1 MGVLE
6 KMKNR
11 VLNKAYG
18 KRKNNKGSVVTKG
31 LSAIGGVIV
40 STISSII
47 VMIGSIVIIIVIIFS
62 GLIGAIAG
70 GNGDGE
76 KATNVVGLAGGFI
89 APSEEAY
96 IGLTP
101 GAYGWFIPSGHTGLD
116 FVVHP
121 TNPKPAVAVYDGYIV
136 QTIGGCP
143 NSPGPTDANGNVLD
157 WDKTCPSGGWSASAA
172 PNGDYTTPSILIG
185 GGNRVILKINHPSFP
200 DNDLYVVYNH
210 MQSVKSDLVNQYV
223 EKGTIIG
230 VPGDTGHSFG
240 NHFHICVAK
249 LPKGSSYTQIGRENL
264 IDPLAI
270 FCGIRGSEGQCQVTV

>member
-1 MGVLE
+1 
-6 KMKNR
+6 MKNS
-11 VLNKAYG
+11 VLNKAY
-18 KRKNNKGSVVTKG
+18 G

-47 VMIGSIVIIIVIIFS
+47 GMIGSIVIIIVIIFS
-62 GLIGAIAG
+62 CLIGAIAG
-70 GNGDGE
+70 GNGEDE
-76 KATNVVGLAGGFI
+76 KATNVVGLVGGFI

-96 IGLTP
+96 IGIAP
-101 GAYGWFIPSGHTGLD
+101 GGYGWFVPGGHTGLD

-121 TNPKPAVAVYDGYIV
+121 TNPKPAVAVYDGEIV
-136 QTIGGCP
+136 QTVSGCP
-143 NSPGPTDANGNVLD
+143 NTPGVSAGVDID
-157 WDKTCPSGGWSASAA
+157 WNTTCPSDRWSASTQ
-172 PNGDYTTPSILIG
+172 PNGDYTTPRILIG

-210 MQSVKSDLVNQYV
+210 MQSVKFDLVNQYV

-249 LPKGSSYTQIGRENL
+249 LPKGSSYTQIARENL